1 MRQATHASRGCAH
14 TVVYAE
20 LFAPTPSVFFG
31 HAFQHV
37 GDNLIDRRLRGHG
50 SRRGL
55 AEQPEALAAAVVGV
69 ADGGVRRDQLAEQ
82 PLESTRLRRKLDV

>member
-1 MRQATHASRGCAH
+1 M
-14 TVVYAE
+14 
-20 LFAPTPSVFFG
+20 FFG

-55 AEQPEALAAAVVGV
+55 AEQPEALAAAVVRV

-82 PLESTRLRRKLDV
+82 PLESPPTFLRSPYGKGVSDPRSAARRASRGAA

>member
-1 MRQATHASRGCAH
+1 M
-14 TVVYAE
+14 
-20 LFAPTPSVFFG
+20 SVTRFN
-31 HAFQHV
+31 V

-50 SRRGL
+50 SSRGL
-55 AEQPEALAAAVVGV
+55 VEQPEALAAAVVRI